1 MWNPV
6 RHPRLTGLKTPC
18 PLQRISSSQCSPMTL
33 NPVLNL
39 RLSGLKTPS
48 PLQRISRSQ
57 CSTRKLKQSESG
69 PQPALYRIADLI
81 ENMSIESNP
90 AKISIGTQRRSTTD

>member
-6 RHPRLTGLKTPC
+6 RNPRLSGLKTPC

-39 RLSGLKTPS
+39 RLPGLKGVKDPEPTPADF
-48 PLQRISRSQ
+48 
-57 CSTRKLKQSESG
+57 KLAAFYEKPEA
-69 PQPALYRIADLI
+69 P
-81 ENMSIESNP
+81 
-90 AKISIGTQRRSTTD
+90 